1 MSGVVGVHEPA
12 PEGDTDQRFAVCVAP
27 FPGLEL
33 GCASLCVS
41 GVVVCV
47 RRGWSPRTGVSLFRF
62 SVVPFLGLEFRL
74 YQRYRMTTIDA
85 QSLRFLFYFISHH
98 NLSRESGNSLDQ
110 IQISRESRL
119 P

>member
-1 MSGVVGVHEPA
+1 MCVGRGCVCPA
-12 PEGDTDQRFAVCVAP
+12 WLESTDR
-27 FPGLEL
+27 L
-33 GCASLCVS
+33 
-41 GVVVCV
+41 
-47 RRGWSPRTGVSLFRF
+47 RRISVSLFRF

>member
-1 MSGVVGVHEPA
+1 MGIISQSKVVSGVVGVHEPA

-47 RRGWSPRTGVSLFRF
+47 RRGWSPRRISVSLFRF
-62 SVVPFLGLEFRL
+62 SVVPFLGLKFRL
-74 YQRYRMTTIDA
+74 DQRYRMTTIDA
-85 QSLRFLFYFISHH
+85 QSLHFLFYFI
-98 NLSRESGNSLDQ
+98 LSS
-110 IQISRESRL
+110 
-119 P
+119 

>member
-1 MSGVVGVHEPA
+1 MCVGRGCVCPA
-12 PEGDTDQRFAVCVAP
+12 WLESTDRRFAVSFQCRS
-27 FPGLEL
+27 FPI
-33 GCASLCVS
+33 
-41 GVVVCV
+41 
-47 RRGWSPRTGVSLFRF
+47 
-62 SVVPFLGLEFRL
+62 GLEFRL